1 MTAKTSQ
8 HCPRQAQPTHIEAR
22 WLHLCITAGLLS
34 FASFSHADNHL
45 PAAGEYEVTTT
56 SNFNNLPVTVT
67 TTNCITAEDLDQ
79 DPASVFADTAAAEN
93 CELEEFEMAGGIMSM
108 HMVCNSEEGGLEM
121 NTEGA
126 YTESSY
132 SMNSTIV
139 ISAGETRMTT
149 TATVSGTRIGDC
161 EG

>member
-1 MTAKTSQ
+1 
-8 HCPRQAQPTHIEAR
+8 
-22 WLHLCITAGLLS
+22 
-34 FASFSHADNHL
+34 
-45 PAAGEYEVTTT
+45 
-56 SNFNNLPVTVT
+56 
-67 TTNCITAEDLDQ
+67 
-79 DPASVFADTAAAEN
+79 
-93 CELEEFEMAGGIMSM
+93 M

>member
-1 MTAKTSQ
+1 MTTQTSQ
-8 HCPRQAQPTHIEAR
+8 HCYRQAQPKHNEAR
-22 WLHLCITAGLLS
+22 WLRLCLSAGLLS
-34 FASFSHADNHL
+34 LASFGHGDNHR
-45 PAAGEYEVTTT
+45 PGAGEYEVTTT

-93 CELEEFEMAGGIMSM
+93 CELEEFEMADGIMSM
-108 HMVCNSEEGGLEM
+108 HMVCNSDEGGLEM
-121 NTEGA
+121 TTEGA

-149 TATVSGTRIGDC
+149 TATVAGTRVGDC
-161 EG
+161 E